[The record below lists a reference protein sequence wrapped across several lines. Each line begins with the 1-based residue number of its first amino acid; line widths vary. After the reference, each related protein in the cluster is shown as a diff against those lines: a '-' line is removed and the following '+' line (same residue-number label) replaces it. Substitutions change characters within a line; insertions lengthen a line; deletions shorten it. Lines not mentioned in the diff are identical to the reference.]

1 MPRCLRLRH
10 LLTVTS
16 STALLACTAAAWA
29 GPSDPWLDAVKVF
42 APGSYAG
49 FGADRLPVIVL
60 GPPQGGG
67 LIQQSVDVVSL
78 GNGGSITVVFRD
90 NVVVDGP
97 GDDLVI
103 YENAFHAGSETGPI
117 FAEYGIVEL
126 SPDGKTWTQVPYD
139 AESGTGLAGAQPVLS
154 TSENGIDALAPE
166 GGGDRF
172 DIGEVGLSLVRFVRI
187 TDGGDAIPD
196 PGNVVPPANKG
207 GFDLDAMGA
216 IHSSPPGVVHGTVT
230 SGGVPIA
237 DARVTLI
244 PSDGTRRLHRRT
256 RADGTFRFRPVLP
269 SGSVTIRARRVDIGQ
284 GETSTSVSLEALDAE
299 ADLAIQ

>member
-1 MPRCLRLRH
+1 MLHSSRFGA
-10 LLTVTS
+10 LLTIGAS
-16 STALLACTAAAWA
+16 ALLACSAVRAWA
-29 GPSDPWLDAVKVF
+29 DPSDPWLDGVKVF
-42 APGSYAG
+42 APGSYGG
-49 FGADRLPVIVL
+49 FGSAQLPGIVL
-60 GPPQGGG
+60 GPPWGGG
-67 LIQQSVDVVSL
+67 MIQQSVDVVSL

-117 FAEYGIVEL
+117 FAEYGTVEL

-139 AESGTGLAGAQPVLS
+139 PETGDGLAGAEPVLS
-154 TSENGIDALAPE
+154 TPENGIDALAAE

-172 DIGEVGLSLVRFVRI
+172 DIGAVGLAFVRFVRI
-187 TDGGDAIPD
+187 SDGGDQIPD
-196 PGNVVPPANKG
+196 PGNLVPPANKG

-216 IHSSPPGVVHGTVT
+216 VHSSAPGVVHGTVR
-230 SGGVPIA
+230 SAGVPVA

-244 PSDGTRRLHRRT
+244 PNDGTRRLHRRT

-269 SGSVTIRARRVDIGQ
+269 SGTVTVRARRADLGH
-284 GETSTSVSLEALDAE
+284 GETPASVTLESLEAE
-299 ADLAIQ
+299 ASLEIR